1 VAEIKEAGRITPMS
15 WKARRVSIVLLPL
28 ILAAS
33 ALWLGPGHAQVQLEK
48 KAVDVMIAPPAV
60 QPPGRADTN
69 MNPDGFLNNGIHLV
83 KDEKGRGKQIEA
95 AIDYINDENWATA
108 VQRLQKLL
116 EIDEDVFVRLKRK
129 NAEGNEVF
137 VWVSA
142 KQEAD
147 RLIGTLPAAGLDFY
161 RATYGAKA
169 ADLLKNAKKTGDPG
183 LLNDIMKKYAHTEA
197 GAEAIKLLGDYKF
210 DRGEYM
216 PALLC
221 YSKLINRLG
230 DEKTPVSI
238 LAKAAWAAHLAPP
251 SSSDKNTVTAA
262 NVYGEKELWRMLRGR
277 TREVQFGD
285 QAIGVEDLQ
294 EHVAKLDRNRLE
306 QNATD
311 SLLYRATVSRSNQL
325 TGGPA
330 FMSREWGVSLLYEG
344 NRDAAS
350 EARTRI
356 KTAKDAIKKQNQP
369 IIPAFSPI
377 TLSVLDA
384 KGEKKPLLI
393 YKNFFGVMAVDLRHG
408 SLAWASPSNWSLQRM
423 LSQGG
428 SKQNSVSN
436 WLTFYQ
442 LQHPQILFENS
453 TVGAL
458 STDGQFVYVVED
470 LAVPPEPQQNFEN
483 GMVFRGGMVQNQA
496 PLDKDLE
503 DAVSHNRLFAL
514 SLARSGALTWAL
526 GDDEKDPLHD
536 HYFLGPPLPL
546 AGKLYLLADK
556 QQEIRLI
563 CLESTEVRSSEG
575 RTMYVPRIVSTQ
587 TLGMTQEKMQS
598 DALRRTWAAH
608 LAYGEG
614 ILVCPTNAGAVFGV
628 NLLENSLVWAYPYRD
643 KSDATEQAPAQWNG
657 RVIRQQWPPPGFKQ
671 LPDGRVV
678 PISNQQNQWKV
689 SAPVI
694 SDGKVVFTAPDARS
708 IHCINLRD
716 GSPIWRRPKH
726 DEDLYLGNVYNGRVL
741 IVGKKNVRALSLATG
756 ETLWT
761 LETGTP
767 SGQGIGSDNVYYL
780 PLKDGGKGKH
790 EPQIVGIDMDR
801 GRIVSGSK
809 SRPSEPD
816 KNDADI
822 PGNLIFAEG
831 KVISITP
838 FGRGEHESEGE
849 VVAYPQL
856 KVKISEMDD
865 KIAKNPN
872 DANALTERG
881 ELRLDKGDL
890 AGAIDD
896 LSTALKNK
904 PSRETREKARA
915 KLYDT
920 LTVYIQDHFND
931 AERYLAEYEELC
943 KIDLDNAP
951 ESERGRLESEQRRRR
966 ATYLWLVGKGREE
979 QGRLVEAFEKYQEFA
994 EAGGKQSDLVPAVD
1008 DPQVKTA
1015 PDVWSRGRIIAM
1027 MNNAKPENRQPLEKL
1042 IADKWNKLRETNDL
1056 KELRSFVRM
1065 FGSVSDAGKEARLE
1079 LVERL
1084 MEQKDSGEEHPL
1096 LEAELEL
1103 NQFRTGKHSPELAAR
1118 ATEALGRLYTRKGLL
1133 EDAGYC
1139 YRKLG
1144 KEYGNTVIRD
1154 GKTGRQIYDDEAA
1167 TDKRLLPYLDD
1178 PLPLGNVPGFRY
1190 KKESGNFPLPG
1201 GGPFFQFEHSGEKLP
1216 FFRHHIVGLSL
1227 DSQHRFM
1234 LLDRNLE
1241 KEDHTP
1247 RVAWSVQLSDT
1258 NFQTL
1263 SNQVLG
1269 HQGNAPVNPGMGMPP
1284 INPNSNPHSRFPYS
1298 TVGHLIVLP
1307 LGQRVYGIDPVYPHQ
1322 RILWEKSLS
1331 SEGSGL
1337 VHTNSRGVS
1346 WDPQHPPVVDPR
1358 DGSVLVTYNDNWAQR
1373 LGQVS
1378 PFEGQTICVQSF
1390 DRLSALDPLTGRTLW
1405 SRMDVH
1411 SRNYLFSDEDYVFVV
1426 ELDNQNNPSSSRV
1439 FRAADGISVK
1449 SPDFAALFAKRLQVL
1464 GRYLLLSETTPVN
1477 GVVVRLH
1484 DIVTGQDVWKEK
1496 YPARSIVARSEDAGL
1511 TGVVEPSGKVHVI
1524 DLRARKEVMSGEMSE
1539 ESANDLKNV
1548 QGFHLLSDRMY
1559 YYFAS
1564 QATGQNGAVLMD
1576 YPSTCVMTTW
1586 GMRTVFVSGF
1596 LHAFDRKSGSLAW
1609 NSHIK
1614 TPQYLVLDQFED
1626 SPIVFLAARGHD
1638 SPNGGVGV
1646 GGAGMPGGGMAL
1658 GGGRQMVV
1666 GNPMLKVTSLHKNT
1680 GKAVFDE
1687 KMSSNQQTN
1696 FFGVRLD
1703 PRANTVELLS
1713 QQLKIIHSPDAD
1725 DRKRAKPAAESPGL
1739 DGAQFPATRPKTAE
1753 KKVLL
1758 PALDRARIREI
1769 APPLPPG

>member
-1 VAEIKEAGRITPMS
+1 MS
-15 WKARRVSIVLLPL
+15 WNARRASIVLLPL
-28 ILAAS
+28 ILTAS
-33 ALWLGPGHAQVQLEK
+33 AFWLEPGHAQVK
-48 KAVDVMIAPPAV
+48 MIDKAKTVPIAPPAA
-60 QPPGRADTN
+60 QQPGRPDAN

-161 RATYGAKA
+161 KATYGAKA
-169 ADLLKNAKKTGDPG
+169 ADLLKKAKKTGDPG

-230 DEKTPVSI
+230 EEKTPIAI

-251 SSSDKNTVTAA
+251 SSSDKNTVTVA
-262 NVYGEKELWRMLRGR
+262 NVYSEKELWKMLRGR

-311 SLLYRATVSRSNQL
+311 SLLYRATISRSNQL

-330 FMSREWGVSLLYEG
+330 YMGKREWAVSLLYDSPG
-344 NRDAAS
+344 TASS
-350 EARTRI
+350 EARSRI
-356 KTAKDAIKKQNQP
+356 KIAKDTIKKQNQP
-369 IIPAFSPI
+369 IIPSFSPI
-377 TLSVLDA
+377 TLSVLDR

-423 LSQGG
+423 LGQGG
-428 SKQNSVSN
+428 SKQNSVGN

-442 LQHPQILFENS
+442 SQHPQILFENS
-453 TVGAL
+453 TVGTL

-470 LAVPPEPQQNFEN
+470 LAVPPEPQPNFEN

-496 PLDKDLE
+496 PLDKELE

-546 AGKLYLLADK
+546 AGKLYVLADK

-563 CLESTEVRSSEG
+563 CLETTEVRSSLG
-575 RTMYVPRIVSTQ
+575 TTIYVPRIVSTQ
-587 TLGMTQEKMQS
+587 TLGMTQEKMQH

-643 KSDATEQAPAQWNG
+643 PSDASEQPAPQWNG
-657 RVIRQQWPPPGFKQ
+657 RVMRGGIPPGFQ
-671 LPDGRVV
+671 MGRDGNLH
-678 PISNQQNQWKV
+678 PIQNYQGQWKV
-689 SAPVI
+689 TAPVI

-716 GSPIWRRPKH
+716 GSPLWRWPKH
-726 DEDLYLGNVYNGRVL
+726 DEDLYLGNVYNGKVL
-741 IVGKKNVRALSLATG
+741 IVGKKNVRALSLSSG

-761 LETGTP
+761 VETGTP

-780 PLKDGGKGKH
+780 PLKDAGKGKH

-801 GRIVSGSK
+801 GKIVSRSQ

-831 KVISITP
+831 KVVSVTP
-838 FGRGEHESEGE
+838 FGRSEHESEGE

-872 DANALTERG
+872 DADALTERG

-896 LSTALKNK
+896 LSTALKND
-904 PSRETREKARA
+904 PSRDTREKARA

-920 LTVYIQDHFND
+920 LTVYIADHFND

-951 ESERGRLESEQRRRR
+951 ESERGKLESEQRRRR

-994 EAGGKQSDLVPAVD
+994 EAAGKQSELVPAVD
-1008 DPQVKTA
+1008 DRQVKTA

-1027 MNNAKPENRQPLEKL
+1027 MNNAKPENRRPLEKL

-1118 ATEALGRLYTRKGLL
+1118 ATEALARLYTRKGLL

-1144 KEYGNTVIRD
+1144 KDYGKIVIRD
-1154 GKTGRQIYDDEAA
+1154 GKTGQQIYDDEAA

-1190 KKESGNFPLPG
+1190 KKESGSFPMPG
-1201 GGPFFQFEHSGEKLP
+1201 GGPLFQFEHSGERLP
-1216 FFRHHIVGLSL
+1216 FFRHRIVGLSL
-1227 DSQHRFM
+1227 DNQHRF
-1234 LLDRNLE
+1234 LILDRNLE
-1241 KEDHTP
+1241 NENHTP
-1247 RVAWSVQLSDT
+1247 KEWMSAKLSDT

-1269 HQGNAPVNPGMGMPP
+1269 HLNQINAMNGVVGVAP

-1307 LGQRVYGIDPVYPHQ
+1307 LGQRVYGIDPVNRHV
-1322 RILWEKSLS
+1322 LWEKNLL
-1331 SEGSGL
+1331 SEGTGP
-1337 VHTNSRGVS
+1337 VHVSSRGAS

-1358 DGSVLVTYNDNWAQR
+1358 DGSVLVTYTDNWAQR

-1378 PFEGQTICVQSF
+1378 PFQGQTVCVQSF

-1426 ELDNQNNPSSSRV
+1426 ELDNQNTPSSTRV

-1449 SPDFAALFAKRLQVL
+1449 APDFAALFAKRLQVL
-1464 GRYLLLSETTPVN
+1464 GRYLLLSEINPAN
-1477 GVVVRLH
+1477 GVVVRLY

-1539 ESANDLKNV
+1539 ESAGDLKNV
-1548 QGFHLLSDRMY
+1548 QGFHLLSDRMF

-1564 QATGQNGAVLMD
+1564 QAAGQNGV
-1576 YPSTCVMTTW
+1576 V
-1586 GMRTVFVSGF
+1586 
-1596 LHAFDRKSGSLAW
+1596 
-1609 NSHIK
+1609 
-1614 TPQYLVLDQFED
+1614 
-1626 SPIVFLAARGHD
+1626 
-1638 SPNGGVGV
+1638 
-1646 GGAGMPGGGMAL
+1646 
-1658 GGGRQMVV
+1658 QM
-1666 GNPMLKVTSLHKNT
+1666 
-1680 GKAVFDE
+1680 
-1687 KMSSNQQTN
+1687 
-1696 FFGVRLD
+1696 
-1703 PRANTVELLS
+1703 
-1713 QQLKIIHSPDAD
+1713 
-1725 DRKRAKPAAESPGL
+1725 
-1739 DGAQFPATRPKTAE
+1739 
-1753 KKVLL
+1753 
-1758 PALDRARIREI
+1758 
-1769 APPLPPG
+1769 